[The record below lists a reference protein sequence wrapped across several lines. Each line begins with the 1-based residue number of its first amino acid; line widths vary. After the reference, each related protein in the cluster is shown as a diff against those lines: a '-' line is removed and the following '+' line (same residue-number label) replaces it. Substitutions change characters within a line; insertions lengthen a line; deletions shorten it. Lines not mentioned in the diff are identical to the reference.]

1 MEHSGECAKHLVEM
15 VDDLAGER
23 IFIADLG
30 REVNKHEHDVDI
42 IHFDIK
48 KTLMNLELF
57 TNSFQAIAFVTL
69 IDIMEM
75 ITDRCEEVADYIILL
90 AVAAK

>member
-1 MEHSGECAKHLVEM
+1 MEHTGECAKHLVEM

-30 REVNKHEHDVDI
+30 REVNKHEHDVDML
-42 IHFDIK
+42 HFEVK
-48 KTLMNLELF
+48 KTLMNLDLF
-57 TNSFQAIAFVTL
+57 TNPFQAISFVTM